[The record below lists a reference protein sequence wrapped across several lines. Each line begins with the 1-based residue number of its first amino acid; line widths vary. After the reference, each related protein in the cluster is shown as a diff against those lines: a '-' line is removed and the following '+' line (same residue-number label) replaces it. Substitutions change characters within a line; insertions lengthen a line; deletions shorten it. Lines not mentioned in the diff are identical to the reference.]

1 MMEGGVTMC
10 GRYSKLAVK
19 MERMM
24 PPNPV
29 VKRLKG
35 MVTVLAD
42 TLPVIQNMRNPAL
55 KDRHWKK
62 MEALIGRKVSN
73 NNNNNNNNNNKGLQ

>member
-1 MMEGGVTMC
+1 MF
-10 GRYSKLAVK
+10 RYSKLAVK
-19 MERMM
+19 MERMIV
-24 PPNPV
+24 PNPI

-35 MVTVLAD
+35 MVTILMN

-62 MEALIGRKVSN
+62 MEVIIGRRVRTFFKVPFN
-73 NNNNNNNNNNKGLQ
+73 E

>member
-1 MMEGGVTMC
+1 
-10 GRYSKLAVK
+10 
-19 MERMM
+19 MERMIV
-24 PPNPV
+24 PNPI

-35 MVTVLAD
+35 MVTILMN

-62 MEALIGRKVSN
+62 MEAIIGRRVIEKQIIFINYETMGV
-73 NNNNNNNNNNKGLQ
+73 KMKCDIL

>member
-1 MMEGGVTMC
+1 
-10 GRYSKLAVK
+10 
-19 MERMM
+19 MERMI

-29 VKRLKG
+29 VKRLKD
-35 MVTVLAD
+35 MVTILVN

-62 MEALIGRKVSN
+62 MEVIIGRKVIKYVN
-73 NNNNNNNNNNKGLQ
+73 TKYQLKCFKMKY